1 MTWCK
6 RVVEWVVVV
15 VVAGEV
21 VVIDESIGGVGES
34 DLERDG
40 TPDSDMV
47 GRCSADMRGGG
58 GGIPEVVMRPVRD

>member
-1 MTWCK
+1 M
-6 RVVEWVVVV
+6 VEWVVVVV

-21 VVIDESIGGVGES
+21 VVIDESIGRVGES
-34 DLERDG
+34 DMERGG

-47 GRCSADMRGGG
+47 GRCSADMRSGR